1 MLSLLGQCP
10 GPGLCI
16 LVPLRYK
23 KTHSSSGMKDISVP
37 GIVMFPVAEAKY
49 LTKCIYVLI
58 GEALVGVVTWELSRY
73 SWLGERCLHPC
84 Q

>member
-1 MLSLLGQCP
+1 
-10 GPGLCI
+10 
-16 LVPLRYK
+16 
-23 KTHSSSGMKDISVP
+23 MKDISVP